1 MKEINS
7 KTTVII
13 DLFFRVIS
21 IPVSQRNRLFWLSS
35 EDISF
40 QTALGDEEKLSS
52 TNV

>member
-21 IPVSQRNRLFWLSS
+21 IPVVKGIDYF
-35 EDISF
+35 SF
-40 QTALGDEEKLSS
+40 LVKILVSRQP
-52 TNV
+52 